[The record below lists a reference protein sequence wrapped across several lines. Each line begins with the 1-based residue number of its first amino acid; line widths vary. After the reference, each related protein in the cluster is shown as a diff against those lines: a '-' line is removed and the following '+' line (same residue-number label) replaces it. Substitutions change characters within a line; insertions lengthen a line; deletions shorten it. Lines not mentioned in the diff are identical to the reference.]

1 MGAVRRCWSTG
12 LLSRLRC
19 GAVSGGG
26 HRKPSSGAQCPGSG
40 IQALTSKVLK
50 CVVEMQYL
58 GRDIHRISQS
68 IYGNTVTSSIPL
80 PSRLKRCC

>member
-1 MGAVRRCWSTG
+1 MGAGPRCWSTG
-12 LLSRLRC
+12 HLNRLRC
-19 GAVSGGG
+19 GSVSGGG
-26 HRKPSSGAQCPGSG
+26 HRKHSSGAQCPGSG

-58 GRDIHRISQS
+58 GRDIHWISQS
-68 IYGNTVTSSIPL
+68 IGGNTVTSSNPL